1 MRQKRK
7 KTGNEEQTTRKR
19 NNHEQETRSRKKKQR
34 TSQKQSNSNAHKQIS
49 SACLTRAPCQFNY
62 APQLSSTQWQIG
74 SHGRSTGGSSAPQ
87 LSSTGWSAP
96 PMLSPFPSLLSCAWC
111 VGAWHAGSNLECLGF
126 SRSPKE
132 TDQVSAH
139 CSNCCSVILSSEA
152 QIRIVHMH
160 QRLASIC
167 GGREYH
173 ILQIVYS

>member
-1 MRQKRK
+1 MKNYGVACRILLQ
-7 KTGNEEQTTRKR
+7 TGLSARDFTR
-19 NNHEQETRSRKKKQR
+19 T
-34 TSQKQSNSNAHKQIS
+34 HKQIS

-87 LSSTGWSAP
+87 LSSTGRSA

-111 VGAWHAGSNLECLGF
+111 VGAWHSGSNLECLGF

-132 TDQVSAH
+132 TDQVSVH
-139 CSNCCSVILSSEA
+139 CSNCCSVIHSSGA
-152 QIRIVHMH
+152 QIRTVQMH

-167 GGREYH
+167 GEGGITNYRRFL
-173 ILQIVYS
+173 IKARRLPMK